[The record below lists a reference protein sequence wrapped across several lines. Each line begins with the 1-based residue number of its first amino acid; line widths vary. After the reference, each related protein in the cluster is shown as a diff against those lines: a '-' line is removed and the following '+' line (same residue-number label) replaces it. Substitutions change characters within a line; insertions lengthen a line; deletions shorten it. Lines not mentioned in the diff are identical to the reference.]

1 MTEKQKAYHKEYAKK
16 YYQEHKEYFK
26 EKRKKWTKDNPE
38 RHKELV
44 KYHRNKRAEKLIS
57 QGVLNPWSVIA
68 FGKKPRYEVV
78 K

>member
-1 MTEKQKAYHKEYAKK
+1 MTEKQKEYYRQYSKK

-38 RHKELV
+38 RNKELV
-44 KYHRNKRAEKLIS
+44 RYHRNKRAEKLIS
-57 QGVLNPWSVIA
+57 QGVTNPWSVIA
-68 FGKKPRYEVV
+68 FGKEPKYEVV